1 MNGKTPRTLEK
12 LKKMKIEHLP
22 DGIIKEVYD
31 SLQEFEA
38 RIRDLKANRGKN
50 ALKYEGYLDED
61 LVTMY
66 EEK

>member
-1 MNGKTPRTLEK
+1 
-12 LKKMKIEHLP
+12 MKIEHLP